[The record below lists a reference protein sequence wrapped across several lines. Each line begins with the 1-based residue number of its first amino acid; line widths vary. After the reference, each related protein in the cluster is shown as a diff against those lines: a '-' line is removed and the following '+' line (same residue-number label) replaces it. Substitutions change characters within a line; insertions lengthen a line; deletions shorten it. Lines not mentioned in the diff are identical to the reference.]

1 MAMSTSSVSESSV
14 SENESRAIWA
24 NKLNKCY
31 YQAEQLDKFMHLQAE
46 VDCLLKQLQSMKRQ
60 NLSATHKEE

>member
-46 VDCLLKQLQSMKRQ
+46 VDCLLQQLQSMKTRKV
-60 NLSATHKEE
+60 SATHKEE

>member
-1 MAMSTSSVSESSV
+1 MAMSTSSVSEFSV
-14 SENESRAIWA
+14 CENESRAIWA

-46 VDCLLKQLQSMKRQ
+46 VDCLLQQLQSMKRQ